1 MQRPL
6 KKRSITND
14 VRGKHVSDNINR
26 QVLLVEKPAGKLA
39 PEHFKMSDGVIPE
52 LKDGEALLRVRYISL
67 DAANRAWMHGA
78 TYRAA
83 IETNAVMA
91 GGGIAEVI
99 SSRASGLEA
108 GDIVFGDMGWQD
120 YAAVPA
126 KHLSKMPRI
135 EPMTHLLSV
144 YGIAGLTAYFGLLH
158 VGLPKAGETVVVS
171 AAAGSVGSIVGQIA
185 KIKGCHVVG
194 IAGGKDKCHWLTSE
208 LGFDAA
214 VDYRD
219 GAVFKALRAAA
230 PKGIDVYF
238 DNVGGDILEACLAQM
253 NLRGRIACC
262 GAISQYDGVPSAAGP
277 RGVPGLIV
285 VKRLV
290 MQGFIVMDYMDR
302 RDAALAD
309 LQSWVAS
316 GKLKVQEDVI
326 AGLENT
332 PQALIGLLAGENRGK
347 RMVRL

>member
-1 MQRPL
+1 M
-6 KKRSITND
+6 KNS
-14 VRGKHVSDNINR
+14 VNR
-26 QVLLVEKPAGKLA
+26 QILLVEKPTGKLS
-39 PEHFKMSDGVIPE
+39 PEHFKMSEAGIPE
-52 LKDGEALLRVRYISL
+52 PKEGEALLQVRYISL

-83 IETNAVMA
+83 VEANTVMA
-91 GGGIAEVI
+91 GGGIAEVL
-99 SSRASGLEA
+99 SSKAPGLVA
-108 GDIVFGDMGWQD
+108 GDIVFGDTGWQD

-126 KHLSKMPRI
+126 KQLRKVPRV

-158 VGLPKAGETVVVS
+158 IGHLKAGETVVVS
-171 AAAGSVGSIVGQIA
+171 AAAGSVGSLVGQIA
-185 KIKGCHVVG
+185 RIKGCHVVG

-214 VDYRD
+214 VDYKD
-219 GAVFKALRAAA
+219 GAVFKALKAAA

-253 NLRGRIACC
+253 NLRGRIICC
-262 GAISQYDGVPSAAGP
+262 GAISQYDGAPSATGP

-285 VKRLV
+285 VKRLI
-290 MQGFIVMDYMDR
+290 MQGFIVMDFMDQ
-302 RDAALAD
+302 RDAALAE
-309 LQSWVAS
+309 LQSWVAA

-326 AGLENT
+326 DGLENT

-347 RMVRL
+347 RMIRL

>member
-1 MQRPL
+1 M
-6 KKRSITND
+6 
-14 VRGKHVSDNINR
+14 SDTVNR
-26 QVLLVEKPAGKLA
+26 QILLVEKPTGKLG
-39 PEHFKMSDGVIPE
+39 PEHFKMVEGTVPE
-52 LKDGEALLRVRYISL
+52 PKDGEVLVRTRYISL

-83 IETNAVMA
+83 VEANTVMA
-91 GGGIAEVI
+91 GGSIAEVV
-99 SSRASGLEA
+99 SSKAAGFSP
-108 GDIVFGDMGWQD
+108 GDIVFGDTGWQD

-126 KHLSKMPRI
+126 RHLNKMPKL

-158 VGLPKAGETVVVS
+158 VGKPREGETVVVS

-185 KIKGCHVVG
+185 KIKGCNVIG

-214 VDYRD
+214 VDYKD
-219 GAVFKALRAAA
+219 GATFKALRAAA

-238 DNVGGDILEACLAQM
+238 DNVGGDILEACLSLM
-253 NLRGRIACC
+253 NNRGRIACC
-262 GAISQYDGVPSAAGP
+262 GAISQYDGVPSAHGP

-285 VKRLV
+285 VKRLI
-290 MQGFIVMDYMDR
+290 MQGFIVMDYMDQSA
-302 RDAALAD
+302 AALKD

-326 AGLENT
+326 DGIENT
-332 PQALIGLLAGENRGK
+332 PKALIGLLAGENRGK
-347 RMVRL
+347 RMVRV